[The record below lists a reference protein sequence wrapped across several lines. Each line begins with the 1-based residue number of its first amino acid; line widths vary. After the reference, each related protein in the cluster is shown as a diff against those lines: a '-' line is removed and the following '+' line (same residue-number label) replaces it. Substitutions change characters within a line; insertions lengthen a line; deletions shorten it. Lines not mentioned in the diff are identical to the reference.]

1 MRMTDEEVKQYLDEP
16 RIARVASNNPSGYP
30 YLVATWYAYED
41 CELYFFCGRRAP
53 RASAL
58 QEDPKMVFLIDDDHY
73 PYKHVTIHG
82 IGHLEES
89 QARTDEYVERISI
102 KYLGPDMGM
111 KYAESLKELHR
122 PGTDKGRDNQANFVG
137 LLHGWVQDQGL
148 GAWACKSR

>member
-16 RIARVASNNPSGYP
+16 RIARVASNSPSGYP

-102 KYLGPDMGM
+102 KYLGPDMGL
-111 KYAESLKELHR
+111 KYAESLRSSIDPVLIRVEITKLISWDYFTGGYR
-122 PGTDKGRDNQANFVG
+122 TKA
-137 LLHGWVQDQGL
+137 
-148 GAWACKSR
+148 